1 MVLYLNLFG
10 CYISKHYTHVGLQ
23 LISVS
28 MMTSSNG
35 NTFHVTGPL
44 CGEFTGDR
52 WIPLTKAND
61 AELWCFRCYAG
72 DSGCHRAHYGVIIK
86 DYAIATHA
94 ITSET
99 FVLYLCYR
107 YIRSYNWYRQET
119 ADGFI
124 KSILQILYGWFRSFV
139 TWKTIFLTSKSV
151 CRKENLN
158 EQYERHNPTS

>member
-1 MVLYLNLFG
+1 MVLYFNLFT

-35 NTFHVTGPL
+35 NTFLVTGPL

-61 AELWCFRCYAG
+61 AELWCFLCDAG
-72 DSGCHRAHYGVIIK
+72 DSRCHRAHYDVIII

-99 FVLYLCYR
+99 FVLYLYYR
-107 YIRSYNWYRQET
+107 FIRRYNWYRQDT
-119 ADGFI
+119 ADGFTN
-124 KSILQILYGWFRSFV
+124 SILQILYVWFRSFV
-139 TWKTIFLTSKSV
+139 TGKTIFLTSKSV
-151 CRKENLN
+151 CWKENLN
-158 EQYERHNPTS
+158 EQ